1 MKNASRP
8 TRDRKLARH
17 FGARLQELR
26 QNAGFSQLALSLES
40 GCHVSFISALETGN
54 RQPSLMTLRK
64 LASGLGVR
72 IEDLVAGLSDDRDRN
87 GAAVARIVQLVRAM
101 SREKAALARD
111 LIATLAKK

>member
-8 TRDRKLARH
+8 SRDRKLARH

-26 QNAGFSQLALSLES
+26 QDAELSQLALSLES

-54 RQPSLMTLRK
+54 RQPSLMTLKR

-101 SREKAALARD
+101 SREKAVLAAD
-111 LIATLAKK
+111 LIETLAKK

>member
-8 TRDRKLARH
+8 SRDRKLARR

-26 QNAGFSQLALSLES
+26 RKAGLSQLALSLES

-64 LASGLGVR
+64 LANGLGVR
-72 IEDLVAGLSDDRDRN
+72 IEDLVAGLSGPGGSG

-101 SREKAALARD
+101 PREKSALAVD
-111 LIATLAKK
+111 LIETLAKK